1 MQNPRGVAHGVIE
14 FIPISSGPGQ
24 GDGIKQGDACTL
36 TFELNQPILVSIAE
50 AGRPFGVGGQRA
62 RRLGQRIADTMI
74 AVQRRSDI
82 GYSPARLFQQSGFG
96 VTDVTQLASSSS
108 KRMVDLMNA
117 AHERTWCS
125 RRP

>member
-50 AGRPFGVGGQRA
+50 AGRP
-62 RRLGQRIADTMI
+62 LGLWAASPDSEPVASAIASQT
-74 AVQRRSDI
+74 R
-82 GYSPARLFQQSGFG
+82 
-96 VTDVTQLASSSS
+96 
-108 KRMVDLMNA
+108 
-117 AHERTWCS
+117 
-125 RRP
+125 